1 MIKCVTYRLLLV
13 LMFFGINM
21 ICNAQN
27 VNELEKKV
35 NKLQSEIKTSQN
47 LLKKTSQNKET
58 TIREVELLRA
68 QIKKRDDL
76 IKTYE
81 KQLAILNKETKGYK
95 NDVAKLQGEL
105 EKNRQ
110 EYADLLV
117 IHYRNRNNLN
127 NLLFI
132 FSSEDFNQAVR
143 RMRYIQQFN
152 DLLKH
157 KMAEIDETKSDIK
170 KRIDKNEEDKK
181 RIESLNNTQK
191 KERESLGKDKK
202 TLDDKVAKLKKDEK
216 KIKKEIEQKEKETK
230 DLQAKIKKII
240 EEELARR
247 KADATID
254 MNLAASFESNKGKL
268 PWPVASG
275 VVTKK
280 YGKTA
285 HPTQSKVV
293 VVNNGIDISTEQG
306 ANALC
311 VFEGQVSTV
320 FNTGTANVVMVRHGT
335 YFTLYA
341 NLDKV
346 FVKSGDKVKTG
357 QKLGVVHTGAGD
369 NVTTLHFEVWKDRN
383 NTNPEGWLK

>member
-1 MIKCVTYRLLLV
+1 MRKFTYQFCLV
-13 LMFFGINM
+13 LMFFSINL

-27 VNELEKKV
+27 VNDLEKQI
-35 NKLQSEIKTSQN
+35 NKLQNEIKTSQN
-47 LLKKTSQNKET
+47 LLKKTSKNKET
-58 TIREVELLRA
+58 TVKEVEILQA

-81 KQLAILNKETKGYK
+81 KQIAILNKETKGYR
-95 NDVAKLQGEL
+95 NDVAKLQSDL

-157 KMAEIDETKSDIK
+157 KMEEIDVTKADIK
-170 KRIDKNEEDKK
+170 QRIDKNEEDKK
-181 RIESLNNTQK
+181 HIESLNNTQK
-191 KERESLGKDKK
+191 KERDELNKDKK
-202 TLDDKVAKLKKDEK
+202 TLNDKIAKLKKDEK
-216 KIKKEIEQKEKETK
+216 KIKNEIAQKEKETK

-240 EEELARR
+240 EEELSKR

-254 MNLAASFESNKGKL
+254 MNLAANFESNKGKL

-280 YGKTA
+280 YGKSS

-293 VVNNGIDISTEQG
+293 VVNNGIDITTEQG

-311 VFEGQVSTV
+311 VFDGQVSTI
-320 FNTGTANVVMVRHGT
+320 FNTGSTNVVMVRHGT

-357 QKLGVVHTGAGD
+357 EKLGLIHTGASD
-369 NVTTLHFEVWKDRN
+369 NVTTLHFEVWNDKN
-383 NTNPEGWLK
+383 NTNPETWLK

>member
-35 NKLQSEIKTSQN
+35 NKLQSEIKISQN
-47 LLKKTSQNKET
+47 LLNKTSQNKET

-383 NTNPEGWLK
+383 NTNPEAWLK

>member
-1 MIKCVTYRLLLV
+1 MTKKITYLFLL
-13 LMFFGINM
+13 LMFFSINL
-21 ICNAQN
+21 ICNAQS
-27 VNELEKKV
+27 VNDLEQKV
-35 NKLQSEIKTSQN
+35 DKLQNEIKTSQN
-47 LLKKTSQNKET
+47 LLKKTSKNKET
-58 TIREVELLRA
+58 TIREVELLQA

-76 IKTYE
+76 IKTYD

-95 NDVAKLQGEL
+95 NDINNLQNEL
-105 EKNRQ
+105 EKNRK

-143 RMRYIQQFN
+143 RMRYLQQFN
-152 DLLKH
+152 DLLKR
-157 KMAEIDETKSDIK
+157 KMAEIDDTKTEIK
-170 KRIDKNEEDKK
+170 QRIDKNEEDKK
-181 RIESLNNTQK
+181 RIENLNNTQK
-191 KERESLGKDKK
+191 KERDELNKDKK
-202 TLDDKVAKLKKDEK
+202 TLNDKLAKLKKEEK
-216 KIKKEIEQKEKETK
+216 NIKNDIAKKEKETK

-240 EEELARR
+240 EEELAKR

-254 MNLAASFESNKGKL
+254 TKLAANFESNKGKL

-293 VVNNGIDISTEQG
+293 VMNNGIDISTEQG
-306 ANALC
+306 SNALC
-311 VFEGQVSTV
+311 VFDGQVSTV
-320 FNTGTANVVMVRHGT
+320 FNTGTTNVVMVRHGT

-346 FVKSGDKVKTG
+346 FVKAGDKVKTG
-357 QKLGVVHTGAGD
+357 QKLGLIHTGASD
-369 NVTTLHFEVWKDRN
+369 NVTTLHFEVWNDKN
-383 NTNPEGWLK
+383 NTNPEMWLK

>member
-1 MIKCVTYRLLLV
+1 MLLI
-13 LMFFGINM
+13 LMFFSINM
-21 ICNAQN
+21 ICNAQS
-27 VNELEKKV
+27 VNELEKQV
-35 NKLQSEIKTSQN
+35 NKLQSDIKTSQS
-47 LLKKTSQNKET
+47 LLKKTSKNKET
-58 TIREVELLRA
+58 TLKEVELLQA

-81 KQLAILNKETKGYK
+81 QQLAILNKETRGYK
-95 NDVAKLQGEL
+95 NDVARLQNEL
-105 EKNRQ
+105 DKNRQ

-132 FSSEDFNQAVR
+132 FSSEDFNQAIR

-157 KMAEIDETKSDIK
+157 KMKEIDVTKTDIK
-170 KRIDKNEEDKK
+170 KRIEKNEADKK
-181 RIESLNNTQK
+181 RIEKLNAVQK
-191 KERESLGKDKK
+191 KERDELNKDKNV
-202 TLDDKVAKLKKDEK
+202 LNDKVAKLKKQEK
-216 KIKKEIEQKEKETK
+216 SIKKEIEQKQKETK
-230 DLQAKIKKII
+230 DLQARIKKII
-240 EEELARR
+240 SEEVAKNR
-247 KADATID
+247 ANATVD
-254 MNLAASFESNKGKL
+254 TKLSANFEGNKGKL

-280 YGKTA
+280 YGNNP

-293 VVNNGIDISTEQG
+293 VFNNGIDISTEQG

-311 VFEGQVSTV
+311 VFDGQVSTV
-320 FNTGTANVVMVRHGT
+320 FNTGSTNVVMVRHGL

-357 QKLGVVHTGAGD
+357 EKLGLIHTGAND
-369 NVTTLHFEVWKDRN
+369 NITTLHFEVWNDKN
-383 NTNPEGWLK
+383 NTNPEMWLK

>member
-1 MIKCVTYRLLLV
+1 MTKKVAYHICLI
-13 LMFFGINM
+13 LMFFSINL
-21 ICNAQN
+21 ICNAQS
-27 VNELEKKV
+27 VNDLEQKV
-35 NKLQSEIKTSQN
+35 NKLQNEIKTSQN
-47 LLKKTSQNKET
+47 LLKKTSKNKET
-58 TIREVELLRA
+58 TIREVELLQA

-76 IKTYE
+76 IKTYD

-95 NDVAKLQGEL
+95 NDINNLQNEL
-105 EKNRQ
+105 EKNRK

-143 RMRYIQQFN
+143 RMRYLQQFN

-157 KMAEIDETKSDIK
+157 KMAEIDDTKTEIK
-170 KRIDKNEEDKK
+170 QRIDKNEEDKK
-181 RIESLNNTQK
+181 HIESLINTQK
-191 KERESLGKDKK
+191 KEREDLNKDKK
-202 TLDDKVAKLKKDEK
+202 TLNDKLAKLKKEEK
-216 KIKKEIEQKEKETK
+216 NIKNDIAKKEKETK

-240 EEELARR
+240 EEELAKR

-254 MNLAASFESNKGKL
+254 TKLSANFESNKGKL

-293 VVNNGIDISTEQG
+293 VMNNGIDISTEQG
-306 ANALC
+306 SNALC
-311 VFEGQVSTV
+311 VFDGHVSTV
-320 FNTGTANVVMVRHGT
+320 FNTGTTNVVMVRHGT

-346 FVKSGDKVKTG
+346 YVKSGDKVKTG
-357 QKLGVVHTGAGD
+357 QKLGLIHTGASD
-369 NVTTLHFEVWKDRN
+369 NVTTLHFEVWNDKN
-383 NTNPEGWLK
+383 NTNPETWLK

>member
-1 MIKCVTYRLLLV
+1 MTKKITYLFLL
-13 LMFFGINM
+13 LMFFSINL
-21 ICNAQN
+21 ICNAQS
-27 VNELEKKV
+27 VNDLEQKV
-35 NKLQSEIKTSQN
+35 DKLQNEIKTSQN
-47 LLKKTSQNKET
+47 LLKKTSKNKET
-58 TIREVELLRA
+58 TIREVELLQA

-76 IKTYE
+76 IKTYD

-95 NDVAKLQGEL
+95 NDINNLQNEL
-105 EKNRQ
+105 EKNRK

-143 RMRYIQQFN
+143 RMRYLQQFN
-152 DLLKH
+152 DLLKR
-157 KMAEIDETKSDIK
+157 KMAEIDDTKTEIK
-170 KRIDKNEEDKK
+170 QRIDKNEEDKK
-181 RIESLNNTQK
+181 RIENLNNTQK
-191 KERESLGKDKK
+191 KERDELNKDKK
-202 TLDDKVAKLKKDEK
+202 TLNDKLAKLKKEEK
-216 KIKKEIEQKEKETK
+216 NIKNDIAKKEKETK

-240 EEELARR
+240 EEELAKR

-254 MNLAASFESNKGKL
+254 TKLAANFESNKGKL

-293 VVNNGIDISTEQG
+293 VMNNGIDISTEQG
-306 ANALC
+306 FNALC
-311 VFEGQVSTV
+311 VFDGQVSTV
-320 FNTGTANVVMVRHGT
+320 FNTGTTNVVMVRHGT

-346 FVKSGDKVKTG
+346 FVKAGDKVKTG
-357 QKLGVVHTGAGD
+357 QKLGLIHTGASD
-369 NVTTLHFEVWKDRN
+369 NVTTLHFEVWNDKN
-383 NTNPEGWLK
+383 NTNPEMWLK

>member
-285 HPTQSKVV
+285 HPTQTKVV

-383 NTNPEGWLK
+383 NTNPEAWLK

>member
-1 MIKCVTYRLLLV
+1 MTRKVTYQLLFI
-13 LMFFGINM
+13 LMLFSVNL
-21 ICNAQN
+21 ICNAQS
-27 VNELEKKV
+27 VNDLEKQV
-35 NKLQSEIKTSQN
+35 NKLQNEIKTSQN
-47 LLKKTSQNKET
+47 LLKKTSKNKET
-58 TIREVELLRA
+58 TIKEVELLQV

-76 IKTYE
+76 IKTYD
-81 KQLAILNKETKGYK
+81 KQLAVLNKETKGYK
-95 NDVAKLQGEL
+95 KDISNLQNEL
-105 EKNRQ
+105 EKNRK

-132 FSSEDFNQAVR
+132 FSSEDFNQAIR

-157 KMAEIDETKSDIK
+157 KMKEIDETKSDIK
-170 KRIDKNEEDKK
+170 TRIDKNETDKK
-181 RIESLNNTQK
+181 RIEKLNNTQK
-191 KERESLGKDKK
+191 KERDELNKDKK
-202 TLDDKVAKLKKDEK
+202 QLNDKIAKLKKQEK
-216 KIKKEIEQKEKETK
+216 SIKNDIAQKEKETQN
-230 DLQAKIKKII
+230 LQAKIKKII
-240 EEELARR
+240 EEELAKR

-254 MNLAASFESNKGKL
+254 NKLAASFESNKGKL

-280 YGKTA
+280 YGKNP

-293 VVNNGIDISTEQG
+293 VMNNGIDISTDQG

-311 VFEGQVSTV
+311 IFDGQVSTV
-320 FNTGTANVVMVRHGT
+320 FNTGSTNVVMVRHGT

-346 FVKSGDKVKTG
+346 FVKSGDKVKIG
-357 QKLGVVHTGAGD
+357 EKLGLVHTGATD
-369 NVTTLHFEVWKDRN
+369 NVTTLHFEVWNDKN
-383 NTNPEGWLK
+383 NTNPETWLK

>member
-1 MIKCVTYRLLLV
+1 MIKKITYHICLI
-13 LMFFGINM
+13 LMFFSISL
-21 ICNAQN
+21 ICNAQS
-27 VNELEKKV
+27 VNDLEQKV
-35 NKLQSEIKTSQN
+35 NKLQNEIKTSQN
-47 LLKKTSQNKET
+47 LLKKTSKNKET
-58 TIREVELLRA
+58 TIREVELLQA

-76 IKTYE
+76 IKTYD

-95 NDVAKLQGEL
+95 NDINNLQTEL
-105 EKNRQ
+105 EKNRK

-143 RMRYIQQFN
+143 RMRYLQQFN
-152 DLLKH
+152 DLLKR
-157 KMAEIDETKSDIK
+157 KMAEIDDTKTEIK
-170 KRIDKNEEDKK
+170 HRIDKNEEDKK
-181 RIESLNNTQK
+181 RIENLNNTQK
-191 KERESLGKDKK
+191 KERDELNKDKK
-202 TLDDKVAKLKKDEK
+202 TLNDKLAKLKKEEK
-216 KIKKEIEQKEKETK
+216 NIKNDIAKKEKETK

-240 EEELARR
+240 EEELAKR

-254 MNLAASFESNKGKL
+254 TKLAANFESNKGKL

-275 VVTKK
+275 VITKK

-293 VVNNGIDISTEQG
+293 VMNNGIDISTEQG
-306 ANALC
+306 SNALC
-311 VFEGQVSTV
+311 VFDGQVSTV
-320 FNTGTANVVMVRHGT
+320 FNTGTTNVVMVRHGT

-346 FVKSGDKVKTG
+346 FVKAGDKVKTG
-357 QKLGVVHTGAGD
+357 QKLGLIHTGASD
-369 NVTTLHFEVWKDRN
+369 NVTTLHFEVWNDKN
-383 NTNPEGWLK
+383 NTNPEAWLK

>member
-1 MIKCVTYRLLLV
+1 MIKKITYHICLI
-13 LMFFGINM
+13 LMFFSISL
-21 ICNAQN
+21 ICNAQS
-27 VNELEKKV
+27 VNDLEQKV
-35 NKLQSEIKTSQN
+35 NKLQNEIKTSQN
-47 LLKKTSQNKET
+47 LLKKTSKNKET
-58 TIREVELLRA
+58 TIREVELLQA

-76 IKTYE
+76 IKTYD

-95 NDVAKLQGEL
+95 NDINNLQTEL
-105 EKNRQ
+105 EKNRK

-143 RMRYIQQFN
+143 RMRYLQQFN
-152 DLLKH
+152 DLLKR
-157 KMAEIDETKSDIK
+157 KMAEIDDTKTEIK
-170 KRIDKNEEDKK
+170 QRIDKNEEDKK
-181 RIESLNNTQK
+181 RIENLNNTQK
-191 KERESLGKDKK
+191 KERDELNKDKK
-202 TLDDKVAKLKKDEK
+202 TLNDKLTKLKKEEK
-216 KIKKEIEQKEKETK
+216 NIKNDIAKKEKETK

-240 EEELARR
+240 EEELAKR

-254 MNLAASFESNKGKL
+254 TKLSANFESNKGKL

-293 VVNNGIDISTEQG
+293 VMNNGIDISTEQG

-311 VFEGQVSTV
+311 VFDGQVSTV
-320 FNTGTANVVMVRHGT
+320 FNTGTTNVVMVRHGT

-357 QKLGVVHTGAGD
+357 QKLGLIHTGASD
-369 NVTTLHFEVWKDRN
+369 NVTTLHFEVWNDKN
-383 NTNPEGWLK
+383 NTNPETWLK

>member
-1 MIKCVTYRLLLV
+1 MLLI
-13 LMFFGINM
+13 LMFFSINM
-21 ICNAQN
+21 ICNAQS
-27 VNELEKKV
+27 VNELEKQV
-35 NKLQSEIKTSQN
+35 NKLQSDIKTSQS
-47 LLKKTSQNKET
+47 LLKKTSKNKET
-58 TIREVELLRA
+58 TLKEVELLQA

-81 KQLAILNKETKGYK
+81 QQLAILNKETRGYK
-95 NDVAKLQGEL
+95 NDVARLQNEL
-105 EKNRQ
+105 DKNRQ

-132 FSSEDFNQAVR
+132 FSSEDFNQAIR

-157 KMAEIDETKSDIK
+157 KMKEIDVTKTDIK
-170 KRIDKNEEDKK
+170 KRIEKNEADKK
-181 RIESLNNTQK
+181 RIEKLNAVQK
-191 KERESLGKDKK
+191 KERDDLNKDRKV
-202 TLDDKVAKLKKDEK
+202 LNDKVAKLKKQEK
-216 KIKKEIEQKEKETK
+216 SIKKEIEQKQKETK
-230 DLQAKIKKII
+230 DLQTRIKKII
-240 EEELARR
+240 SEEVAKNR
-247 KADATID
+247 ANATVD
-254 MNLAASFESNKGKL
+254 TKLSANFEGNKGKL

-280 YGKTA
+280 YGNNP

-293 VVNNGIDISTEQG
+293 VFNNGIDISTEQG

-311 VFEGQVSTV
+311 VFDGQVSTV
-320 FNTGTANVVMVRHGT
+320 FNTGSTNVVMVRHGL

-357 QKLGVVHTGAGD
+357 EKLGLIHTGAND
-369 NVTTLHFEVWKDRN
+369 NITTLHFEVWNDKN
-383 NTNPEGWLK
+383 NTNPEMWLK

>member
-1 MIKCVTYRLLLV
+1 MLLI
-13 LMFFGINM
+13 LMFFSINM
-21 ICNAQN
+21 ICNAQS
-27 VNELEKKV
+27 VNELEKQV
-35 NKLQSEIKTSQN
+35 NKLQSDIKTSQS
-47 LLKKTSQNKET
+47 LLKKTSKNKET
-58 TIREVELLRA
+58 TLKEVELLQA

-81 KQLAILNKETKGYK
+81 QQLAILNKETRGYK
-95 NDVAKLQGEL
+95 NDVARLQNEL
-105 EKNRQ
+105 DKNRQ

-132 FSSEDFNQAVR
+132 FSSEDFNQAIR

-157 KMAEIDETKSDIK
+157 KMKEIDVTKTDIK
-170 KRIDKNEEDKK
+170 KRIEKNEADKK
-181 RIESLNNTQK
+181 RIEKLNAVQK
-191 KERESLGKDKK
+191 KERDDLNKDKNV
-202 TLDDKVAKLKKDEK
+202 LNDKVAKLKKQEK
-216 KIKKEIEQKEKETK
+216 TIKKDIEQKQKETK
-230 DLQAKIKKII
+230 DLQARIKKII
-240 EEELARR
+240 SEEVAKNR
-247 KADATID
+247 ANATVD
-254 MNLAASFESNKGKL
+254 TKLSANFEGNKGKL

-280 YGKTA
+280 YGNNP

-293 VVNNGIDISTEQG
+293 VFNNGIDISTEQG

-311 VFEGQVSTV
+311 VFDGQVSTV
-320 FNTGTANVVMVRHGT
+320 FNTGSTNVVMVRHGL

-357 QKLGVVHTGAGD
+357 EKLGLIHTGAND
-369 NVTTLHFEVWKDRN
+369 NITTLHFEVWNDKN
-383 NTNPEGWLK
+383 NTNPEMWLK

>member
-1 MIKCVTYRLLLV
+1 MTRKITYQFFLF

-21 ICNAQN
+21 MCNAQS
-27 VNELEKKV
+27 VNDLEKQV
-35 NKLQSEIKTSQN
+35 NKLQKEIKTSQN
-47 LLKKTSQNKET
+47 LLKKTSQNKQT
-58 TIREVELLRA
+58 TIKEVEILQA

-81 KQLAILNKETKGYK
+81 KQIALLNKETKGYK
-95 NDVAKLQGEL
+95 NDISKLQNEL

-117 IHYRNRNNLN
+117 IHNRNRNNLN

-143 RMRYIQQFN
+143 RLRYIQQFN

-157 KMAEIDETKSDIK
+157 KMAEIDATKADIK
-170 KRIDKNEEDKK
+170 QRIDKNEEDKK
-181 RIESLNNTQK
+181 HIESLNNTQK
-191 KERESLGKDKK
+191 KERESLNKDKK
-202 TLDDKVAKLKKDEK
+202 SLNDKVAKLKKDEK
-216 KIKKEIEQKEKETK
+216 KIKKEIAQKEKETK

-254 MNLAASFESNKGKL
+254 MNLAANFESNKGKL

-280 YGKTA
+280 YGKSA
-285 HPTQSKVV
+285 HPTQSKVTV
-293 VVNNGIDISTEQG
+293 VTNGIDITTEQG
-306 ANALC
+306 THALC
-311 VFEGQVSTV
+311 VFDGLVSTI
-320 FNTGTANVVMVRHGT
+320 FNTGSTNVVMVRHGT
-335 YFTLYA
+335 FFTLYA

-346 FVKSGDKVKTG
+346 YVKSGDKVKTG
-357 QKLGVVHTGAGD
+357 EKLGLIHTGASD
-369 NVTTLHFEVWKDRN
+369 NVTTLHFEVWNDKN
-383 NTNPEGWLK
+383 NTNPELWLK

>member
-1 MIKCVTYRLLLV
+1 MLLI
-13 LMFFGINM
+13 LMFFSINM
-21 ICNAQN
+21 ICNAQSI
-27 VNELEKKV
+27 NELEKQV
-35 NKLQSEIKTSQN
+35 NKLQSDIKTSQS
-47 LLKKTSQNKET
+47 LLKKTSKNKET
-58 TIREVELLRA
+58 TLKEVELLQA

-81 KQLAILNKETKGYK
+81 QQLAILNKETRGYK
-95 NDVAKLQGEL
+95 NDVARLQNEL
-105 EKNRQ
+105 DKNRQ

-132 FSSEDFNQAVR
+132 FSSEDFNQAIR

-157 KMAEIDETKSDIK
+157 KMKEIDVTKTDIK
-170 KRIDKNEEDKK
+170 KRIEKNEADKK
-181 RIESLNNTQK
+181 LIEKLNAVQK
-191 KERESLGKDKK
+191 KERDDLNKDRKV
-202 TLDDKVAKLKKDEK
+202 LNDKVAKLKKQEK
-216 KIKKEIEQKEKETK
+216 SIKKEIEQKQKETK
-230 DLQAKIKKII
+230 DLQARIKKII
-240 EEELARR
+240 SEEVAKNR
-247 KADATID
+247 ANATVD
-254 MNLAASFESNKGKL
+254 TKLSANFEGNKGKL

-280 YGKTA
+280 YGKNP

-293 VVNNGIDISTEQG
+293 VFNNGIDISTEQG

-311 VFEGQVSTV
+311 VFDGQVSTV
-320 FNTGTANVVMVRHGT
+320 FNTGSTNVVMVRHGL

-357 QKLGVVHTGAGD
+357 EKLGLIHTGAND
-369 NVTTLHFEVWKDRN
+369 NITTLHFEVWNDKN
-383 NTNPEGWLK
+383 NTNPEMWLK